1 VASASECEAAYHRY
15 GPALVRK
22 AERIL
27 RNREDAVD
35 VVQALFTELIARSA
49 SAPPRPPSTSAA
61 SPLASPPAPSGPD
74 RASPQDPAVDLPYL
88 YRAVTNR
95 ALNVVRDAR
104 GRQRLLE
111 REQAALAP
119 RPRLGDATR
128 VIGLELLTQLCD
140 RLDEPHRE
148 VLVARYL
155 DELTQ
160 EEIAALYGVS
170 RKTVGK
176 RLARVDAA
184 AAAVAAE
191 AGRGARGGRS

>member
-1 VASASECEAAYHRY
+1 MVAASDPTAAYQRY

-27 RNREDAVD
+27 RNRDDAVD
-35 VVQALFTELIARSA
+35 VVQALFTELIAARREE
-49 SAPPRPPSTSAA
+49 P
-61 SPLASPPAPSGPD
+61 
-74 RASPQDPAVDLPYL
+74 VDLPYL
-88 YRAVTNR
+88 YRAITNR
-95 ALNVVRDAR
+95 ALNALRDAR
-104 GRQRLLE
+104 GRTRLLE

-119 RPRLGDATR
+119 RPRLGDAAR
-128 VIGLELLTQLCD
+128 VIGLDLLTQLCD
-140 RLDEPHRE
+140 RLDEAHRE

-160 EEIAALYGVS
+160 EEIAELYGVS

-184 AAAVAAE
+184 AAEVAA
-191 AGRGARGGRS
+191 AGATSPKKAATTGGDARRGQE

>member
-1 VASASECEAAYHRY
+1 MASASDHEAAYQRY

-35 VVQALFTELIARSA
+35 VVQALFTELIARQE
-49 SAPPRPPSTSAA
+49 PP
-61 SPLASPPAPSGPD
+61 
-74 RASPQDPAVDLPYL
+74 VDLPYL

-128 VIGLELLTQLCD
+128 VVGLDLLTRLCD
-140 RLDEPHRE
+140 RLDEAHRE
-148 VLVARYL
+148 ALVARYL

-160 EEIAALYGVS
+160 DEIAELYGVS

-184 AAAVAAE
+184 AAALAAE
-191 AGRGARGGRS
+191 EAAAPRPRGRP

>member
-1 VASASECEAAYHRY
+1 VAPASECAAAYQRY
-15 GPALVRK
+15 GSALVRK

-35 VVQALFTELIARSA
+35 VVQALFTELIG
-49 SAPPRPPSTSAA
+49 RPPETQSAM
-61 SPLASPPAPSGPD
+61 
-74 RASPQDPAVDLPYL
+74 DLPYL

-95 ALNVVRDAR
+95 SLNVLRDAR
-104 GRQRLLE
+104 GRARLLE
-111 REQAALAP
+111 REQVQLSPKSRLA
-119 RPRLGDATR
+119 DSTR
-128 VIGLELLTQLCD
+128 VWGLEMLTLLCD
-140 RLDEPHRE
+140 RLDEAHRE

-160 EEIAALYGVS
+160 EEIAEQTGVS

-176 RLARVDAA
+176 RLARVDEV

-191 AGRGARGGRS
+191 AERDAAKGQRGGRA

>member
-1 VASASECEAAYHRY
+1 MASASDHEAAYQRY
-15 GPALVRK
+15 GPALMRK

-35 VVQALFTELIARSA
+35 VVHALFTELIAR
-49 SAPPRPPSTSAA
+49 RE
-61 SPLASPPAPSGPD
+61 D
-74 RASPQDPAVDLPYL
+74 AVDLPYL

-104 GRQRLLE
+104 GRARLLE
-111 REQAALAP
+111 REHGALMPSA
-119 RPRLGDATR
+119 RLADSTR
-128 VIGLELLTQLCD
+128 VVGVDLLARLCD
-140 RLDEPHRE
+140 RLDTAHRE

-160 EEIAALYGVS
+160 DEIATLYGVS

-176 RLARVDAA
+176 RLARVDA
-184 AAAVAAE
+184 VAAE
-191 AGRGARGGRS
+191 LVAADGGRS

>member
-1 VASASECEAAYHRY
+1 MAPASEHEAAYQRF

-35 VVQALFTELIARSA
+35 VVQALFTDLIARGA
-49 SAPPRPPSTSAA
+49 AP
-61 SPLASPPAPSGPD
+61 
-74 RASPQDPAVDLPYL
+74 VDLPYL

-104 GRQRLLE
+104 GRARLLE
-111 REQAALAP
+111 RQQATLAP
-119 RPRLGDATR
+119 APRASGAQ
-128 VIGLELLTQLCD
+128 VVGLDLLARLCD
-140 RLDEPHRE
+140 RLDADHRD
-148 VLVARYL
+148 VLVARYV

-160 EEIAALYGVS
+160 DEIAALYGVS

-184 AAAVAAE
+184 AAAL
-191 AGRGARGGRS
+191 AGEGA

>member
-1 VASASECEAAYHRY
+1 MAPASEHAAAYQRF

-35 VVQALFTELIARSA
+35 VVQALFTELIARGA
-49 SAPPRPPSTSAA
+49 AP
-61 SPLASPPAPSGPD
+61 
-74 RASPQDPAVDLPYL
+74 VDLPYL

-104 GRQRLLE
+104 GRARLLE
-111 REQAALAP
+111 RQQAALAP
-119 RPRLGDATR
+119 APRASGAL
-128 VIGLELLTQLCD
+128 VVGLDLLARLCD
-140 RLDEPHRE
+140 RLDDDHRD
-148 VLVARYL
+148 VLVARYV

-160 EEIAALYGVS
+160 DEIAALYGVS

-184 AAAVAAE
+184 AAALAAE
-191 AGRGARGGRS
+191 GA

>member
-1 VASASECEAAYHRY
+1 MAPASDHEAAYQRY
-15 GPALVRK
+15 GAALVRK

-35 VVQALFTELIARSA
+35 VVQALFVELIAANREE
-49 SAPPRPPSTSAA
+49 PM
-61 SPLASPPAPSGPD
+61 
-74 RASPQDPAVDLPYL
+74 DLPYL

-104 GRQRLLE
+104 GRARLLE
-111 REQAALAP
+111 REQGSLAP
-119 RPRLGDATR
+119 RARLADSTR
-128 VIGLELLTQLCD
+128 VVGLDLLTRLCD
-140 RLDEPHRE
+140 RLDEAHRE
-148 VLVARYL
+148 VMVARYL

-160 EEIAALYGVS
+160 DEIAELYGVS

-184 AAAVAAE
+184 AAE
-191 AGRGARGGRS
+191 LARGEASS